1 MRLVLFG
8 APGAGKGTQAQRLV
22 EKHGIVQ
29 LSTGEMLRA
38 AVRAGTLVG
47 RRAKDIMDHGGLVPD
62 DVVIAI
68 VSDRIDEPDAH
79 NGFVLDGFPR
89 TVAQAQALDAML
101 TQKGATLDAVIK
113 LKVDESILL
122 KRITT
127 RVAEMKARGEAVRAD
142 DNATA
147 LQKRLHAY
155 RAQTAPVIDYYAKK
169 GLLHSVDGMAP
180 IAAVTEAIDAVLTQH
195 GAADKG

>member
-38 AVRAGTLVG
+38 AVRAGTPVG
-47 RRAKDIMDHGGLVPD
+47 LRAKDIMDHGGLVPD

-89 TVAQAQALDAML
+89 TVAQAQALDTML

-127 RVAEMKARGEAVRAD
+127 RVEEMIARGEAVRAD
-142 DNATA
+142 DNPTA
-147 LQKRLHAY
+147 LQKRLDTY

-169 GLLHSVDGMAP
+169 GLLRIVDGMAP
-180 IAAVTEAIDAVLTQH
+180 IAAVTEEIDAVLAQH
-195 GAADKG
+195 GRVDGG

>member
-1 MRLVLFG
+1 MRLILFG
-8 APGAGKGTQAQRLV
+8 APGAGKGTQARRLV
-22 EKHGIVQ
+22 EKHQIVQ

-38 AVRAGTLVG
+38 AVRAGTPIGL
-47 RRAKDIMDHGGLVPD
+47 RAKDIMDHGGLVPD
-62 DVVIAI
+62 DIVIAI

-79 NGFVLDGFPR
+79 HGFVLDGFPR

-101 TQKGATLDAVIK
+101 AEKGAELDAVIK

-127 RVAEMKARGEAVRAD
+127 RAEEMIARGEAVRAD
-142 DNATA
+142 DNPRA
-147 LQKRLHAY
+147 LQNRLDTY

-180 IAAVTEAIDAVLTQH
+180 IAAVTEAIDAVLASH
-195 GAADKG
+195 GPDGG